1 MKAQENN
8 QLVEIV
14 NESGLDKPKAESI
27 LAAFAEP
34 FKSAKAL
41 ADESRSIIITDEDDR
56 EGMQK
61 ARVKRL
67 KLKAIRCDIE
77 EIRKGLKEQI
87 VREGKAIDGMANI
100 LKALIVPAEEY
111 LETQEKFAELCE
123 IRRNEER
130 YRERVALLTPYV
142 RNVAA
147 YDLLN
152 MSEDGFKDLLSD
164 SKIAAEAVEKAR
176 VEEEARQAAARKAEE
191 ARRKETEAENV
202 RLKAEAEKREKE
214 NKKAQEKLAKD
225 REIAEKK
232 ANEEKEKRLAMERE
246 IEAKQRAV
254 REEADRQAKAEAEAK
269 RKMELAPDKEKL
281 EAMLESLDAIDAY
294 FPECTSKEA
303 KEIVM
308 AANENLVSTID
319 AIREMVESLE

>member
-1 MKAQENN
+1 MQNKENN

-27 LAAFAEP
+27 LLAFSESY
-34 FKSAKAL
+34 KSAKAL
-41 ADESRSIIITDEDDR
+41 ADESRSIVITDENDR

-67 KLKAIRCDIE
+67 KLKAVRCDIE
-77 EIRKGLKEQI
+77 ETRKSLKEQI

-111 LETQEKFAELCE
+111 LETQEKFAENCE

-142 RNVAA
+142 RSVTA
-147 YDLLN
+147 YDLFN
-152 MSEDGFKDLLSD
+152 MSEDGFKDLLND
-164 SKIAAEAVEKAR
+164 SKIAFEAVEKAR
-176 VEEEARQAAARKAEE
+176 IEEEARQKAAREAEE
-191 ARRKETEAENV
+191 ARRKEMEAENV
-202 RLKAEAEKREKE
+202 RLKAEAEKRDKE

-225 REIAEKK
+225 REIAQKK

-246 IEAKQRAV
+246 IAEKERAV

-281 EAMLESLDAIDAY
+281 EAMLASLDAIDAY

-303 KEIVM
+303 QQIVM
-308 AANENLVSTID
+308 TANENLVSTID
-319 AIREMVESLE
+319 AIRDMVEELE